1 MNVSQIMIDDTP
13 KPISHNLVYQLFSM
27 FTGQGKSSSTN
38 IKDCFKSFCES
49 IPPDF
54 KLEDYKGQEF

>member
-1 MNVSQIMIDDTP
+1 MNAPQTMIDDTP

-38 IKDCFKSFCES
+38 IKDCFKSFCKS
-49 IPPDF
+49 IPRGF
-54 KLEDYKGQEF
+54 KFEDYKGQGF